1 MATILQRLRKV
12 ISEQLAVDD
21 DPIEPSASFIEDL
34 NIDPED
40 LAEFITA
47 VEAEFSTR
55 DRKLEIADDDIEEMV
70 TVQDLIDCLRD
81 YGVED

>member
-1 MATILQRLRKV
+1 MATILQRLRKI
-12 ISEQLAVDD
+12 ISEQLGADE

-40 LAEFITA
+40 LAEFITV
-47 VEAEFSTR
+47 VEVEFSTR
-55 DRKLEIADDDIEEMV
+55 HKKLEIAADSIKDII
-70 TVQDLIDCLRD
+70 TIQDLIDCLRD

>member
-1 MATILQRLRKV
+1 MATILQRLKKV
-12 ISEQLAVDD
+12 ISEQLGVED
-21 DPIEPSASFIEDL
+21 DPLEPSASFIEDL

-55 DRKLEIADDDIEEMV
+55 ARKLEIADDYIDELV
-70 TVQDLIDCLRD
+70 TIQDLIDCLKD
-81 YGVED
+81 YGIED